1 MHIKLLLEI
10 LKTMLRMRR
19 AFATITYI
27 DQNDN
32 IKPLDMSKLFEV
44 LKEYEKEIEWPIKL
58 SSFERIYKWGN

>member
-19 AFATITYI
+19 AFGTISYI

-44 LKEYEKEIEWPIKL
+44 LKEYEKEMEWPIIL
-58 SSFERIYKWGN
+58 SNFERIYKWGN